1 MSANQAKEIKVEV
14 SDISESHPIS
24 VNVNLSVGN
33 FASANITMDPSNTEA
48 MKEAVSP
55 TSKDVFNKIKEDQNF
70 VNDVGGRFV
79 YVDVSS
85 EDLDTEPINFAG
97 DANCPVYSFSVA
109 GVSYSNNV
117 IAECARMN
125 SVDLSI
131 YKIDV
136 KYLRTADIVKTPPE
150 DLSLAIGDILYEIY
164 GKSKKETSQD
174 ENIKNS
180 IEKTDAINQKNV
192 GFAVD
197 LFRASYG
204 YMGWDKLGLSLGKAA
219 WAQCVFRIVNILQ
232 SNTGGFFNAILQ
244 LASEFQCI
252 YIPDPSGRDPGKLV
266 NKLKIFENPVPVC
279 LNIINMNL
287 SAGYKDMNGIG
298 AVTVVSPAMPKK
310 YLRTV
315 PASKLVFTYPEDVDT
330 SVGTVL
336 QIPGPPWLSE
346 AVYNKFRAVEAAAN
360 AKKNDQS
367 IGKKKEE
374 RSEAEEKAQEK
385 LPTVSDLLK
394 QWAKSEYYWQCLGQ
408 TYCVVTCEF
417 NNLEVGKYYMVYNEE
432 GDLLFNGFLYSIS
445 HDISSNIDSAQARTI
460 LNFSHVRV
468 AGLEIR
474 GLD

>member
-24 VNVNLSVGN
+24 VNVNLAVGN
-33 FASANITMDPSNTEA
+33 FASVNITMDPSNIEA

-55 TSKDVFNKIKEDQNF
+55 TSKDVFERIKNDQSF

-79 YVDVSS
+79 TVDISS
-85 EDLDTEPINFAG
+85 EDIETEPISFAG

-136 KYLRTADIVKTPPE
+136 KYLRTAHIVKTPSD
-150 DLSLAIGDILYEIY
+150 DLAESIESILYDLYAE
-164 GKSKKETSQD
+164 SKKETSED

-180 IEKTDAINQKNV
+180 IEKTDKINKKNV
-192 GFAVD
+192 GFAID
-197 LFRASYG
+197 LLRASID
-204 YMGWDKLGLSLGKAA
+204 YMGWDKLGRSLGQAA
-219 WAQCVFRIVNILQ
+219 WSQCVFRIINILQ

-244 LASEFQCI
+244 LASEFQCV
-252 YIPDPSGRDPGKLV
+252 YIPDPSGSKPGKLV
-266 NKLKIFENPVPVC
+266 NKLKIFENPVPVS
-279 LNIINMNL
+279 LNIININL
-287 SAGYKDMNGIG
+287 SAGYKAMDGIG
-298 AVTVVSPAMPKK
+298 AVTVVAPAMPKK

-315 PASKLVFTYPEDVDT
+315 PANKLVFTYPEDVDV
-330 SVGTVL
+330 SVGSVL
-336 QIPGPPWLSE
+336 QIPGPPWMSE
-346 AVYNKFRAVEAAAN
+346 AVYNKFRAIEASEN
-360 AKKNDQS
+360 AKKNNQS
-367 IGKKKEE
+367 IGQKKED
-374 RSEAEEKAQEK
+374 RSEAEEKAKEK

-394 QWAKSEYYWQCLGQ
+394 QWAKAEYYWQCLGQ

-445 HDISSNIDSAQARTI
+445 HDVSSNIDSAQARTI